1 MMKGIFRAA
10 VVFFLLFAAPL
21 PSFRA
26 QENLGEAVETS
37 NILVGRIFQ
46 DGEMPQSSATVRAY
60 HLGSGQVFSAI
71 TSPESGSYILTGLP
85 DGSFEIS
92 IEIDNGIYYAPEL
105 VNLSGGMRA
114 LGTYSLL
121 PGELPSALVERL
133 TQRNLDLEFALGIAK
148 MDTQYQGKPFWTTG
162 AGVATIVLS
171 SIGGIVILN
180 EILDDDDG
188 SPSGP

>member
-1 MMKGIFRAA
+1 MMKGIFRVA

-46 DGEMPQSSATVRAY
+46 DGEMAQSSATVRAY

-92 IEIDNGIYYAPEL
+92 IEIDQGIYYAPEL

-114 LGTYSLL
+114 LGTLSLQTW
-121 PGELPSALVERL
+121 ELPWALVERL
-133 TQRNLDLEFALGIAK
+133 TQRNLDLESALGIAK

-162 AGVATIVLS
+162 AGIATIVL
-171 SIGGIVILN
+171 GAIVGVA
-180 EILDDDDG
+180 ILDEVLEDDDG

>member
-21 PSFRA
+21 PNFRA

-46 DGEMPQSSATVRAY
+46 DGEMAQSSATVRAY

-92 IEIDNGIYYAPEL
+92 IEIDQGIYYAPEL

-114 LGTYSLL
+114 LGTFSLQ
-121 PGELPSALVERL
+121 PGELPSDLVERL
-133 TQRNLDLEFALGIAK
+133 TQRNLDLESALGIAK
-148 MDTQYQGKPFWTTG
+148 MDTQHQGKPFWTTG
-162 AGVATIVLS
+162 PGIATIVLGA
-171 SIGGIVILN
+171 IVGVVILD
-180 EILDDDDG
+180 EVLEDDDG